1 MKKILCALV
10 LASSMSSLNG
20 CGDIPETT
28 EELIPPSEIKNPF
41 VSLAECLV
49 SQKVNA
55 HIYGATWCPPC
66 KYQESLF
73 TKEAWEILKPNDII
87 CSETH
92 GDEVKKECLDE
103 KITAYP
109 TWKFETYNQPVIGVI
124 LVYYNASTGKY
135 FNEFEKYT
143 PCIME

>member
-1 MKKILCALV
+1 MKKTLCALV
-10 LASSMSSLNG
+10 LASSMSSLSG
-20 CGDIPETT
+20 CGDISETS
-28 EELIPPSEIKNPF
+28 EELITPPAVKDPF

-49 SQKVNA
+49 SEKVNA
-55 HIYGATWCPPC
+55 HIYSAAWCPPC

-73 TKEAWEILKPNDII
+73 TKEAWDILKPNDVI
-87 CSETH
+87 CSENH
-92 GDEVKKECLDE
+92 GDEVKKKCLDE

-124 LVYYNASTGKY
+124 LVYHNASTGKY